1 MKKNTFFDAFYKNA
15 GYLAVILI
23 SLIYIGGSFILIS
36 KTGKSVYEIVASGIL
51 SMITGLLINGI
62 FRSLGIRQAEGDPRT
77 VSTAKLYSDSVE
89 AIVPYIDRLGEF
101 CDNENRRA
109 LYSIRTKAL
118 ARAGLKYNDFFDE
131 NGVLYSHDYELYS
144 DEEILGATRS
154 RARKM
159 KCVNR
164 KRRQS
169 YNKAIKTKI
178 KLLTPSTL
186 TSEGAKENDPFDF
199 GKSKKE
205 YSAQRNLSDMISRI
219 LMAIIFGYF
228 GVSFVSEVNPAL
240 LIWNTMQIIMYI
252 TSGVI
257 QMYSSF
263 AYIVDEHRQSVIKRI
278 DYLQKFKIYAEKA
291 PKPNISI

>member
-1 MKKNTFFDAFYKNA
+1 MKKSTFFDAFYKNA

-36 KTGKSVYEIVASGIL
+36 KTGKSVYEIIASGVL

-62 FRSLGIRQAEGDPRT
+62 FRSLGIRQAESDPRT
-77 VSTAKLYSDSVE
+77 VSTEKLYSDSVE
-89 AIVPYIDRLGEF
+89 AIVPHIDRLGDF
-101 CDNENRRA
+101 CENENKRA
-109 LYSIRTKAL
+109 LYSIRTKVL
-118 ARAGLKYNDFFDE
+118 ARAGLRYSDFFDE
-131 NGVLYSHDYELYS
+131 NGILYSHDYELYS
-144 DEEILGATRS
+144 CEEIRGATKS

-159 KCVNR
+159 KGINR
-164 KRRQS
+164 KRRNA
-169 YNKAIKTKI
+169 YKRALNTKI
-178 KLLTPSTL
+178 KLLTPSAL

-205 YSAQRNLSDMISRI
+205 YSTQRNLSDMISRI

-252 TSGVI
+252 TSGII

-278 DYLQKFKIYAEKA
+278 DYLQKFKIYAENA
-291 PKPNISI
+291 PKPNISS